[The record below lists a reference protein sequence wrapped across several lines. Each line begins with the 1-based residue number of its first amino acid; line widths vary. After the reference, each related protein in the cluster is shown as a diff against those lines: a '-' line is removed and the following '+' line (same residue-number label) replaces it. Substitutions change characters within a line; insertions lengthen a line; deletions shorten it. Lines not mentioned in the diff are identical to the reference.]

1 MSEPLHT
8 VTLPGCMT
16 EGVGFTVMLNVL
28 DGPGQVSAVGVT
40 VIVAVT
46 GDDVTLTA
54 VNEAMSPVPLAVR
67 PIDVVLF
74 VQL

>member
-1 MSEPLHT
+1 
-8 VTLPGCMT
+8 MT

>member
-1 MSEPLHT
+1 M
-8 VTLPGCMT
+8 LPGCVT

-28 DGPGQVSAVGVT
+28 DGPGHVSAVGIT
-40 VIVAVT
+40 VIVATTV
-46 GDDVTLTA
+46 DEVALTA
-54 VNEAMSPVPLAVR
+54 VNDTISPVPLAAS